1 MRSNLLFRL
10 SALAALLFPRI
21 AFAQLNTG
29 KIRLMEAIGKCGELT
44 GKPGL
49 DTFFTYFNLLWPW
62 MIGTSAGIAVLM
74 AIAGGIQII
83 MSGGDPGKRGEGVQ
97 RLMNALL
104 GLLMLVFAGLLLNTL
119 NPSFFIKGPVSSGG
133 C

>member
-1 MRSNLLFRL
+1 MYSKLFFRL
-10 SALAALLFPRI
+10 TALGTMLLPQI
-21 AFAQLNTG
+21 VFAQLNSG
-29 KIRLMEAIGKCGELT
+29 KIRLMEPIGKCGELT

-104 GLLMLVFAGLLLNTL
+104 GLLMLIFAGLLLNTL
-119 NPSFFIKGPVSSGG
+119 NPSFFVKGPVGSGG

>member
-1 MRSNLLFRL
+1 MYLKLLFRL
-10 SALAALLFPRI
+10 STLGTLLIPGIALA
-21 AFAQLNTG
+21 QLTNG
-29 KIRLMEAIGKCGELT
+29 KIRLMERIGKCDELT

-74 AIAGGIQII
+74 AIVGGIQII

-119 NPSFFIKGPVSSGG
+119 NPSFFVKGSVGTPG